1 MASLYNVGATLTANP
16 TRFVRGF
23 QRASAS
29 VELLHKQ
36 LDRINGA
43 MMAQNSAF
51 ARSALANPAIVNN
64 LGRTADKT
72 REVNRAMRDGVGQAN
87 GLSKATGNV
96 SRNMN
101 TAANTASL
109 YRQDLDRFNRTARGV
124 SMTAIGFGVA
134 AVAGVKKSLSAF
146 GSYESAM
153 AGVKKTVDGTDRE
166 FRELDLTFRKLNR
179 TMPATYEEIAGV
191 GEIAGQLGI
200 KKDSIVAFTDTMIRM
215 GTSTNMSAEDAAM
228 ALSRLMNILG
238 TNQKDVD
245 RFGSVIVHM
254 GKLLLS

>member
-36 LDRINGA
+36 LNRINGA

-101 TAANTASL
+101 TAAHAANM
-109 YRQDLDRFNRTARGV
+109 YRQDLDRFNRTARGFAHTGIV
-124 SMTAIGFGVA
+124 AGITAIATTFKSLETFGNFEQA
-134 AVAGVKKSLSAF
+134 LAGVN
-146 GSYESAM
+146 
-153 AGVKKTVDGTDRE
+153 KT
-166 FRELDLTFRKLNR
+166 LDLTERELRGMDKAFMAMSRSI
-179 TMPATYEEIAGV
+179 PATYEEIAGV

-200 KKDSIVAFTDTMIRM
+200 KKDSVVAFTDTMIRM